1 MKARRKD
8 IEATMPRILSTY
20 LFVQRKLTPELV
32 GQIAAAGFTGIEVFC
47 SRSHFDY
54 GSAEEVRELGKV
66 LAEKN
71 LTLHSLHSP
80 TSRDRGPAREGGTP
94 LSICETE
101 RVRRIDAMDE
111 IKRALDVAEHIPF
124 RFFVQHMGGSRDT
137 PDERKRDAAFSSLE
151 HLVLRAKHAGV
162 TIALENT
169 PSEMGDPAYLKSF
182 VDETRLAGLRFCFD
196 VGHANIAE
204 TTAENKLAHS
214 FDPMRELIA
223 TTHVHDNRGEKDE
236 HLVPYEGTVDWEE
249 AVRLL
254 ATAPEKDLLL
264 VLELKEQT
272 AGEPAPAAT
281 LLEAA
286 RQGFDKLEKEMHKA
300 R

>member
-1 MKARRKD
+1 MK
-8 IEATMPRILSTY
+8 RILSTY
-20 LFVQRKLTPELV
+20 LFVQRKLTPELI
-32 GQIAAAGFTGIEVFC
+32 GQIAAAGFTDIEVFC

-54 GSAEEVRELGKV
+54 GSGDEVRELGRA

-80 TSRDRGPAREGGTP
+80 TSRDRGPTRESGTP
-94 LSICETE
+94 LSICEVE

-111 IKRALDVAEHIPF
+111 VKRALDLAEQIPF
-124 RFFVQHMGGSRDT
+124 RYFVQHMGGPREA

-151 HLVLRAKHAGV
+151 HLVLHAKQAGV

-182 VDETRLAGLRFCFD
+182 VEETRLTGLRLCFD
-196 VGHANIAE
+196 VGHANLAE
-204 TTAENKLAHS
+204 TAAENKLAHS
-214 FDPMRELIA
+214 FEPMRELIA
-223 TTHVHDNRGEKDE
+223 MAHVHDNHGKKDE
-236 HLVPYEGTVDWEE
+236 HLAPYEGTVSWKE
-249 AVRLL
+249 AARLL
-254 ATAPEKDLLL
+254 ATAPEKDLPL
-264 VLELKEQT
+264 VLELKE
-272 AGEPAPAAT
+272 PAAAEASPAAK

-286 RQGFDKLEKEMHKA
+286 RQGLDKLEKEMHKA